1 MAIKN
6 YTTTVDAFK
15 SIGEIQGELARHG
28 AKQIMMDYEDGSP
41 IAVSFAMDGPFGP
54 CAFTLPAAV
63 EGTKRVFQ
71 RQKVKAN
78 DEQAERTAWRNVR
91 DWIFAQMALI
101 ESCDV
106 PVTQVFLPYMTNREG
121 KTLYDIYTS
130 GQLLLSDGGRE

>member
-6 YTTTVDAFK
+6 YTTSVDTFK

-28 AKQIMMDYEDGSP
+28 AKQIMVDYENGKP
-41 IAVSFAMDGPFGP
+41 TAISFAMVGAFGP

-63 EGTKRVFQ
+63 EGTRRVFQ

-121 KTLYDIYTS
+121 KTLYDIYKS